1 MRRTKTGEAGKSK
14 QITLVL
20 PQQLIEEARELASRT
35 GVTRNRIVTQALD
48 RYLTLHSD
56 EGEQDAD
63 KKQ

>member
-20 PQQLIEEARELASRT
+20 PQPLIEEARQLASRT
-35 GVTRNRIVTQALD
+35 GVTRNRIVAQALD
-48 RYLTLHSD
+48 RYLALHTN
-56 EGEQDAD
+56 EGERDAD